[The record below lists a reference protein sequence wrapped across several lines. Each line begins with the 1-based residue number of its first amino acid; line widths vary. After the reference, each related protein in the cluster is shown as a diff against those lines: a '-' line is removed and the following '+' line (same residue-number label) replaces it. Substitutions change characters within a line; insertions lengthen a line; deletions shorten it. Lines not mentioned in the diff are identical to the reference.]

1 MRIII
6 GGKVMLCAASLLASA
21 GVMQGAQ
28 FTVSKSDGQKLLENI
43 KLSNDTRIVVSG
55 ALSADEFSLF
65 QKLPKTV
72 VDLDLRNLSLDT
84 NTLPAY
90 AFMGTSLK
98 NVVLPAEI
106 KCIGEG
112 AFAQTPIQSV
122 ECPSGLEQLGD
133 YVFYNCTDLESVS
146 GGENSLS
153 TIGRGAFAGCIKLNY
168 IIPSTVNM
176 VGADAFRKTSIVSAD
191 FLTPCHIGSYAFA
204 ETPFLQSVSL
214 PDGSKVEEGSFFG
227 SSSLREISMVDPSL
241 ALTYAGT
248 KVLDGEVSVAGET
261 VAQGAFAGV
270 TTAEI
275 IFAPGVKQIE
285 KDAFRNVQGLALVDV
300 RALEGEIPTLSP
312 EAFAGVDI
320 SKIALSVSAEY
331 LNEWMHA
338 PVWSEF
344 QIKGV
349 SVKIEDSANTEGI
362 VIRISGDNVMISSAY
377 AIDSVDIYG
386 IDGAEL
392 SRANLGG
399 VSNEYSVKAP
409 NGVFVVVVKSGG
421 RTRFVK
427 LQNVN

>member
-1 MRIII
+1 MICLTSLI
-6 GGKVMLCAASLLASA
+6 ASF
-21 GVMQGAQ
+21 GVMHGAQ
-28 FTVSKSDGQKLLENI
+28 FTVSKSGGQKLLENI

-55 ALSADEFSLF
+55 TLSADEFSLF
-65 QKLPKTV
+65 QKLPMSV
-72 VDLDLRNLSLDT
+72 VDLDLRNLTLDT
-84 NTLPAY
+84 NILPAY

-98 NVVLPAEI
+98 NVVLPADI

-112 AFAQTPIQSV
+112 AFAQTPVQSV
-122 ECPSGLEQLGD
+122 ECPSGLEQFGD
-133 YVFYNCTDLESVS
+133 YAFYNCSALESVS
-146 GGENSLS
+146 GGEATLS
-153 TIGRGAFAGCIKLNY
+153 SIGRGAFAGCIKLNY
-168 IIPSTVNM
+168 IIPSTVRK
-176 VGADAFRKTSIVSAD
+176 VGADAFRKSSIVNAD
-191 FLTPCHIGSYAFA
+191 FMAPCHIGSYAFA

-214 PDGSKVEEGSFFG
+214 PDGSMVEEGSFFG
-227 SSSLREISMVDPSL
+227 SSSLREITMVNPSL
-241 ALTYAGT
+241 PLTYAGT
-248 KVLDGEVSVAGET
+248 KVLDGEVRVAGET

-275 IFAPGVKQIE
+275 IFAPGVRQIE

-312 EAFAGVDI
+312 EAFAGVDV

-349 SVKIEDSANTEGI
+349 SVKIEDSANTDGI
-362 VIRISGDNVMISSAY
+362 VIRMDNDNVMISSAH
-377 AIDSVDIYG
+377 AIDSVVIYG
-386 IDGAEL
+386 IDGTEL
-392 SRANLGG
+392 SSANLGG
-399 VSNEYSVKAP
+399 VSNEYSIKAP
-409 NGVFVVVVKSGG
+409 NGVFVVVVKSSG